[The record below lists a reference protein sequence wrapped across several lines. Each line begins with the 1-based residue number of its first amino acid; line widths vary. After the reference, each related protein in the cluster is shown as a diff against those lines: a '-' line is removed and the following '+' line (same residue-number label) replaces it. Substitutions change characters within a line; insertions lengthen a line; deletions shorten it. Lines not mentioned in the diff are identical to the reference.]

1 MFSVDH
7 LDIDCKDLTC
17 RYANDVIAS
26 CAFGIKV
33 NSQFEVDNE
42 FFMMGKE
49 TVSSFNFNQMIKFF
63 VLSNFPNVASVSMLY
78 FPISL
83 LIFEV

>member
-78 FPISL
+78 FPFS
-83 LIFEV
+83 FY